1 MKKYFYKAR
10 DKAGKVVTGEVE
22 APDPQK
28 AAKLVRSKGLIVVS
42 ISSSGLRLNNMF
54 SSLRNRV
61 STRDVTSFTR
71 QLATMVNAGLPITE
85 GLAILRLQA
94 KPNLS
99 PVISQLLAD
108 IEGGDSLSSALK
120 KHPKIFG
127 TTYIA
132 LVKAGETGGVIE
144 KVLERMADNMEKSD
158 EFKSKVKGALIYPAI
173 IVIGMIFVSL
183 IMIVFVIPKMTEL
196 YDQFGTELPLPTKI
210 LLGISDVVLT
220 FWPVILAGLVVAVW
234 AFKSWKKTPSG
245 RRAYDKFYLKIP
257 LIGSLQ
263 REVLLTELT
272 RTLSLVIGAGVPILE
287 GLSVISDVISNS
299 LISDA
304 LKDSAKQIEK
314 GFPIAFA
321 FAKHPEA
328 FPVILS
334 QMVSVGEETGKMD
347 EVLEKVSH
355 VFEMESETKVKAL
368 TSAIE
373 PLIMIFL
380 GIGVAFLVIAIIL
393 PIYNLTTAL

>member
-1 MKKYFYKAR
+1 MKKFFYKAR
-10 DKAGKVVTGEVE
+10 DKQGKVVTGEVE

-42 ISSSGLRLNNMF
+42 INTGGLSVKNLTSSF
-54 SSLRNRV
+54 RNRV
-61 STRDVTSFTR
+61 GRGDVTSFTR

-85 GLAILRLQA
+85 SLAILRLQA
-94 KPNLS
+94 KANMS
-99 PVISQLLAD
+99 PIISQILAD
-108 IEGGDSLSSALK
+108 IEGGDSLSSALR
-120 KHPKIFG
+120 KHPHVFG
-127 TTYIA
+127 STYIA
-132 LVKAGETGGVIE
+132 LIKAGETGGVIE
-144 KVLERMADNMEKSD
+144 KVLDRMADNMEKSD
-158 EFKSKVKGALIYPAI
+158 EFRSKVKGALIYPAI

-196 YDQFGTELPLPTKI
+196 YDQFGAELPLPTKI

-220 FWPVILAGLVVAVW
+220 LWPVILAALVVGIW
-234 AFKSWKKTPSG
+234 AFRAWRKTPSG
-245 RRAYDKFYLKIP
+245 KRTYDKFYLKLPI
-257 LIGSLQ
+257 LGSLQ
-263 REVLLTELT
+263 KEVLLTELT

-287 GLSVISDVISNS
+287 GLTVISDVISNS

-328 FPVILS
+328 FPVLLS
-334 QMVSVGEETGKMD
+334 QMISVGEETGKMD

-380 GIGVAFLVIAIIL
+380 GVGVAFLVIAIIL
-393 PIYNLTTAL
+393 PIYNLTSAL